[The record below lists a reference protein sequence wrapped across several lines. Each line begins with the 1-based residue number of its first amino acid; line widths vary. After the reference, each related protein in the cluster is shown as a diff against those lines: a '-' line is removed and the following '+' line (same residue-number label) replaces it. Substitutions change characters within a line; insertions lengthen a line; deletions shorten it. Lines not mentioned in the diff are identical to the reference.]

1 MAKNIEIGERAD
13 GSSNIEICFL
23 RLLRNIAI
31 DMIY

>member
-1 MAKNIEIGERAD
+1 MAKNIEIGERPD
-13 GSSNIEICFL
+13 GSSKIEVCFM